1 MKKLKKYIKRLIKGI
16 IQRFSDNSQQP
27 SPLSSRPSS
36 AAIPTVSP
44 RWESGLVLVCS
55 QCTTERSRSGSHQP
69 GKGATASEDLQN
81 WLKSRL
87 KSEGLW
93 GEFRVVST
101 SCLGVCPKGPRCC
114 RPWKSCRWRQ
124 SSVFDCRCS
133 KRSRTS
139 FFTHQASDLNLLA
152 QSQIRIL

>member
-55 QCTTERSRSGSHQP
+55 QCTTERSLSGSHQP
-69 GKGATASEDLQN
+69 SRGATASEDLQN

-101 SCLGVCPKGPRCC
+101 SCLGVCPKGRVAVVLG
-114 RPWKSCRWRQ
+114 SHAGGDNRQ
-124 SSVFDCRCS
+124 SLIVD
-133 KRSRTS
+133 
-139 FFTHQASDLNLLA
+139 A
-152 QSQIRIL
+152 QSDRELLYSRIKHQI